1 MSAFTYNIIDSGRN
15 IKGCESM
22 LDDRDF
28 NENLCCRI
36 SCIHVVIWVLSLIF
50 SFAVG
55 VIVGAFAFWFVLKS
69 IVAIAIFAVILLIAI
84 AIAVYLS
91 RCRCRHR

>member
-1 MSAFTYNIIDSGRN
+1 
-15 IKGCESM
+15 M

-36 SCIHVVIWVLSLIF
+36 SCINVVIWVLSLIF
-50 SFAVG
+50 SFVAG
-55 VIVGAFAFWFVLKS
+55 VIVGAFTFRFVINS
-69 IVAIAIFAVILLIAI
+69 IVAIAIFAIILLIAI
-84 AIAVYLS
+84 AIAVYLA